1 VGVLSRLKKRVGGT
15 ARLAKDALSALTSS
29 RAPDAGAGPA
39 AAATTAAPTAAP
51 ITPAPPVPVDATDR
65 TGERLWYLDGQQADA
80 GWEQTNPAEAPE
92 PRGAR

>member
-1 VGVLSRLKKRVGGT
+1 MGVLSRLKKRVGGT

-39 AAATTAAPTAAP
+39 AAATTAAPT
-51 ITPAPPVPVDATDR
+51 TPAPVDATDR